1 MMKYLVSIIIP
12 VYKVEAY
19 IERCLTSVMHQNYQ
33 DSAIECILVD
43 DDSPDKSIYLAQDMI
58 SRYHGSIDFKI
69 IRNDKNRGLSVA
81 RNNGI
86 EHATGKYLFF
96 LDSDDYLKDDCL
108 QILLEIAAIH
118 PDAEV
123 IMGNCLDKRVNAPFI
138 NFPNKNDYCIL
149 DNNQLLR
156 AFYFEEIPPM
166 AWNALVSHEFVTKNQ
181 LSFKPNLIHE
191 DNLWASKLYLL
202 VTKFIFVP
210 KVTLI
215 YEDNPSSIMNNLAIS
230 NDLEHRIVIME
241 ELLKSFND
249 NHFVDYALFLCISLL
264 RMLDMSKKCSVE
276 IREKV
281 KQQRDQL
288 TKHSL
293 RHGRFVLVL
302 FELLM
307 YNPTSLLLRFRFV
320 RHNIDN
326 IQKSTYHIASFFN
339 FLH

>member
-1 MMKYLVSIIIP
+1 MNYLVSIIIP
-12 VYKVEAY
+12 VYMVEAY
-19 IERCLTSVMHQNYQ
+19 IERCLTSVMHQTYH

-43 DDSPDKSIYLAQDMI
+43 DGSPDKSIYLAQDMI
-58 SRYHGSIDFKI
+58 SRYHGIIDFKI
-69 IRNDKNRGLSVA
+69 IRNDKNRGLSVS

-86 EHATGKYLFF
+86 EQATGKYLFF

-108 QILLEIAAIH
+108 QTLLEIAAMH

-138 NFPNKNDYCIL
+138 HFPIMNDYLIM

-166 AWNALVSHEFVTKNQ
+166 AWNALVSHELVTKNH
-181 LSFKPNLIHE
+181 LSFKPGLIHE
-191 DNLWASKLYLL
+191 DNLWTSKLYPL
-202 VTKFIFVP
+202 VTKFVYVP

-215 YEDNPSSIMNNLAIS
+215 YEDNPSSIMNNIAIL
-230 NDLEHRIVIME
+230 NDLGHRIVIME

-249 NHFVDYALFLCISLL
+249 SHFVDYALFLCISLL
-264 RMLDMSKKCSVE
+264 RMLDMSKSCSE
-276 IREKV
+276 EMRDKV
-281 KQQRDQL
+281 KQQRNQL
-288 TKHSL
+288 TKYSL
-293 RHGRFVLVL
+293 RHGRIVLVL

-307 YNPTSLLLRFRFV
+307 YNPMSSLLRFKFI
-320 RHNIDN
+320 RHNIDK
-326 IQKSTYHIASFFN
+326 IQRKTYSLASLFI